1 MEIACDESGSEGDN
15 LIGGVTDVFAH
26 ASVHM
31 SIDEAAACVQEI
43 RDRIRSPALEY
54 KANHLLREK
63 HRPVLLW
70 LLDPAGPTYGHARVH
85 LVEKSYFLLGKV
97 TELLG
102 VDEKTH
108 DLYDAGPRRLG
119 RARWD
124 TLLKSFNDMMRRRN
138 RDLLSWPSRMPTLD
152 MLVPAIVRAVDH
164 WGAPVSV
171 VHDQQNL
178 LTPDRVARLKDIL
191 GDRLTG
197 LWLVDSRADAR
208 VQIADFLAGVAR
220 KVASAE
226 LNGDGDPELTALLR
240 PYVDPRS
247 IWGDERSGR
256 LLGPG
261 PSTGDPGQV
270 RLGQQRFQTK

>member
-31 SIDEAAACVQEI
+31 SVESAAACVQEI

-63 HRPVLLW
+63 HRRVLLW
-70 LLDPAGPTYGHARVH
+70 LLDPAGPVAGHAWVH
-85 LVEKSYFLLGKV
+85 LTEKSFFLLGKV

-102 VDEKTH
+102 ADEQTR

-119 RARWD
+119 RGDWEA
-124 TLLKSFNDMMRRRN
+124 LLKSFNDMMRRRN
-138 RDLLSWPSRMPTLD
+138 RDLVTHPNRMPTLD
-152 MLVPAIVRAVDH
+152 LLVPAIVRAVEH
-164 WGAPVSV
+164 WGAPVTI

-191 GDRLTG
+191 GGRLIG
-197 LWLVDSRADAR
+197 LRLVDSRSDAR

-220 KVASAE
+220 KVASIE

-247 IWGDERSGR
+247 VWGDARSGR
-256 LLGPG
+256 TLV
-261 PSTGDPGQV
+261 GQV
-270 RLGQQRFQTK
+270 